1 LEKRNILSNIIYLE
15 VPEERDQTV
24 IVGMGKGFGNGE
36 EMKSRN
42 GD

>member
-1 LEKRNILSNIIYLE
+1 LEKRNISSIYIYLE
-15 VPEERDQTV
+15 VPEERDQSV

-36 EMKSRN
+36 GMKSRN